1 MASLASIDLN
11 LLVALDAL
19 IAEAHVGRAARKIG
33 LSQPAASHAL
43 RRLRDLLNDPLLVR
57 TGVRMQLTPRA
68 RSLREPLAE
77 ALHRV
82 QGVLAAESFEPARST
97 RRFSVMMQDHVAH
110 LVLPPL
116 VKRMNREA
124 PGVKLDVLP
133 WQSPLAESP
142 DREGPIDLKISCVT
156 KELAEFQR
164 EMFFTDTEVTVVRR
178 GNPAAARMKQLKEF
192 LKARHVAVVGR
203 GLPEDPVDT
212 WLREEKLERTI
223 ALRVPGYVQALQAV
237 AQTDLVAFV
246 PKRLAEAMTAALKL
260 VIVRPPLEPGEY
272 QEYLL
277 YPRRAVS
284 DPGSIWLRRIAREI
298 GAQIEGKSL
307 AA

>member
-1 MASLASIDLN
+1 MNLASIDLN

-43 RRLRDLLNDPLLVR
+43 GRLRDLLNDPLLVR
-57 TGVRMQLTPRA
+57 TGARMELTPRA

-77 ALHRV
+77 ALQRV
-82 QGVLAAESFEPARST
+82 QGVLAAESFEPARSV
-97 RRFSVMMQDHVAH
+97 RRFGVMMQDHVAH

-116 VKRMNREA
+116 VKRVNREA

-133 WQSPLAESP
+133 WQSPLAELAE
-142 DREGPIDLKISCVT
+142 REGPIDLRISCVT
-156 KELAEFQR
+156 KEIAEFQR
-164 EMFFTDTEVTVVRR
+164 EVFFTDTEVTVVRR
-178 GNPAAARMKQLKEF
+178 GHPAAARIRNLKEF
-192 LKARHVAVVGR
+192 LRARHVAVVGR
-203 GLPEDPVDT
+203 GLSEDPVDT

-237 AQTDLVAFV
+237 AQTDLAAFV
-246 PKRLAEAMTAALKL
+246 PKRLAEAMAAVLKL
-260 VIVRPPLEPGEY
+260 AMIRPPIEPGEY

-277 YPRRAVS
+277 YPRRAVN
-284 DPGSIWLRRIAREI
+284 DRGSIWLRSIAREI
-298 GAQIEGKSL
+298 GAQIEGKFL